1 MKQNLFL
8 VTNRKLVKN
17 KNMLDIIRESVLAGA
32 DAVILRE
39 KDLNSDKIIPIA
51 ENIKKITEPQNVPL
65 IINSNMEAALKI
77 NAEGFH
83 TSYLNHMNGHFK
95 FNGILG
101 VSVHSTLEA
110 VKAQEKGADYLLAGH
125 IFKTDCKKGLK
136 PRGIA
141 FLKDILDEVSIPVIA
156 IGGINETNIDEVLK
170 TGVCGAAV
178 MSFVMCS
185 NNPYLTTCNL
195 KKHFGKINN

>member
-83 TSYLNHMNGHFK
+83 TSYLNYMNGHFK